1 MSSQTSRRVAQ
12 ALQDEKLAPV
22 TPMGLCKAQESG
34 TSLYSLIPS
43 ELARAK
49 GIEQGSDLELG
60 FHPESNTLLVALDG
74 ELFSRG
80 LER

>member
-12 ALQDEKLAPV
+12 ALQNEALAPV

-34 TSLYSLIPS
+34 ASLYTLIPA
-43 ELARAK
+43 ELARAN
-49 GIEQGSDLELG
+49 GVEQGTDLELG

-74 ELFSRG
+74 ELFPRG
-80 LER
+80 P